1 MSFLNYITSRIL
13 NTIGRIWY
21 TTSYTS
27 YSLCSLSVA
36 FMNMRQEGTV
46 TRALELNSRNRTS
59 NYDSLCGWNP
69 LLSSLRL
76 GFLAC
81 RLGRIIDGH
90 LNRVNERISKMGLR
104 ALCQLTIGIKY
115 RKELSLF
122 TLRLTLQRSKR
133 NRNHDK
139 MRMNR
144 KSFVS
149 RERTL

>member
-1 MSFLNYITSRIL
+1 MSFLNYITSRLL
-13 NTIGRIWY
+13 NTIGRIGY

-27 YSLCSLSVA
+27 CSLCSLSAA
-36 FMNMRQEGTV
+36 FMNMRQGGTV
-46 TRALELNSRNRTS
+46 TRALELNSGNRTS
-59 NYDSLCGWNP
+59 NHDSLCGWNP

-122 TLRLTLQRSKR
+122 TLRSTLQRSKR

-149 RERTL
+149 RKRAL